1 MPRFKAVIDI
11 DAPRDHVFATA
22 GDPLKQPDWT
32 TWIKQAAIT
41 SGDGK
46 SAGTTEKTTIKIG
59 PQLKEHDVVWKEY
72 NAPEVIAREFTG
84 YLQVKERLLCTEAN
98 GGTHVEWSIDYT
110 PPFGMIG
117 KVGAFIA
124 MARIFQNELEA
135 SLVNLKREL
144 EA

>member
-11 DAPRDHVFATA
+11 DAPRDHVFSTA

-32 TWIKQAAIT
+32 TWITETTIT

-59 PQLKEHDVVWKEY
+59 PQLKEHDVTWKEY

-84 YLQVKERLLCTEAN
+84 YLQVKERLQCTEAN
-98 GGTHVEWSIDYT
+98 GGTHVEWSIDYV
-110 PPFGMIG
+110 PPFGIIG
-117 KVGAFIA
+117 KVGAFVA

-135 SLVNLKREL
+135 SLENLKRQL
-144 EA
+144 EV